1 MPLAAEL
8 VQTPL
13 DAEFMTQSPSQTV
26 SIYEALAEILS
37 KPTESL
43 NLSNSKST
51 DRTLFSEAPI
61 SSTTTST
68 TTTTTSTTPV
78 PTTTEAKDDLKVENA
93 TLDGLDNVE
102 SVNTAHVNNQETST
116 EAPTTET
123 VSELTT
129 NSDDLTATL
138 NYTES
143 PLSTPTSFS
152 PTQADTTINPT
163 NDLQIKTTTTTTE
176 EEFLTSTMQTT
187 FNSLSFN
194 ESNNLTLT
202 NNLTSFD
209 NMTNAFNKTEIE
221 TTKMNLQLDQNQ
233 SSLKQEK
240 IVSPSIVKRN
250 NFMKLLTT
258 STVPPDYSPRFSQSN
273 RIPILSFG
281 VLREER
287 KVEPTTNSN
296 KIDLMTKK
304 VTKKVDE
311 NNSYTT
317 PSVYPVYRPEVET
330 TTVNTI
336 FNKTENPS
344 TERLSHEDTEVT
356 ETIIT
361 SSFMTLTEVE
371 TSTVFNDE
379 DFFIP
384 EISTQMVNSPLS
396 NIADTTE
403 YFDKSRIDKASSST
417 VADSTT
423 KYFIPIVSMLS
434 SAIPDSIT
442 ESNSLK
448 DFISSSTETSSLD
461 KLSIEILR
469 TTPVDTTELNPLLSD
484 KTSTFYS
491 KKITAD
497 SFNASDTTTQSLINV
512 KNLIEEINEL
522 TTVTDSPKITT
533 EPSKLSFDV
542 EPISIETSTV
552 NPFAPAPFKL
562 QPKISKSLFP
572 KHPRKPDSSKIKE
585 RVVYAILP
593 NNTVIRKTIQERLTT
608 ENPYVIYGIFP
619 NNSVVR
625 KFRNGTLVPDDI
637 TTHIEITN
645 IDPKSLINANSEFHK
660 QSSETV
666 LEHSA
671 IISTTNLPI
680 TDQTKTVFYLLI
692 SILNSFAQK

>member
-8 VQTPL
+8 VQAPV

-78 PTTTEAKDDLKVENA
+78 PTTTEAKDDLKVENS
-93 TLDGLDNVE
+93 TLDGLDIVE
-102 SVNTAHVNNQETST
+102 SVNTARVNNQETST

-123 VSELTT
+123 VSEFTT
-129 NSDDLTATL
+129 NSDNLTTTL
-138 NYTES
+138 NYSEP
-143 PLSTPTSFS
+143 PLSTPISFS
-152 PTQADTTINPT
+152 LPQAETTRNPS
-163 NDLQIKTTTTTTE
+163 NDLKIKTTTE
-176 EEFLTSTMQTT
+176 EEFLTSTIQTT
-187 FNSLSFN
+187 FNDLAP
-194 ESNNLTLT
+194 T
-202 NNLTSFD
+202 NNFKSFE
-209 NMTNAFNKTEIE
+209 NVTNAFNKTGIE
-221 TTKMNLQLDQNQ
+221 TTEMNLQLDQNQ

-240 IVSPSIVKRN
+240 IVSPSIIKTN
-250 NFMKLLTT
+250 SFMKVLTT
-258 STVPPDYSPRFSQSN
+258 STVPPDYSPRFSESN

-287 KVEPTTNSN
+287 KIEPTTNSN

-304 VTKKVDE
+304 VTQNVDD

-330 TTVNTI
+330 TTDKTN
-336 FNKTENPS
+336 FNKTENTS
-344 TERLSHEDTEVT
+344 TKILSHEDTKVMEA
-356 ETIIT
+356 IAT
-361 SSFMTLTEVE
+361 SSFTTLTEVE
-371 TSTVFNDE
+371 TTTVFNAE
-379 DFFIP
+379 DFFTA
-384 EISTQMVNSPLS
+384 EISTQTFNSPS
-396 NIADTTE
+396 STIAYTTTE
-403 YFDKSRIDKASSST
+403 
-417 VADSTT
+417 
-423 KYFIPIVSMLS
+423 P
-434 SAIPDSIT
+434 
-442 ESNSLK
+442 NGLK
-448 DFISSSTETSSLD
+448 DQFLSADKTTEILTERYSETSTLSLD
-461 KLSIEILR
+461 KNEIFS
-469 TTPVDTTELNPLLSD
+469 TTPVDTTARNFLHDETTLTLFSKNF
-484 KTSTFYS
+484 TSES
-491 KKITAD
+491 
-497 SFNASDTTTQSLINV
+497 SNASDFSNPTNQSSIDI
-512 KNLIEEINEL
+512 KSLIEEINEL

-533 EPSKLSFDV
+533 EPSKLNFSVD
-542 EPISIETSTV
+542 PISIEKSTV
-552 NPFAPAPFKL
+552 NPFAPAPFKP
-562 QPKISKSLFP
+562 QPKQSKSLFP
-572 KHPRKPDSSKIKE
+572 KPHPRKPDSSKIKE
-585 RVVYAILP
+585 RVVYAILS